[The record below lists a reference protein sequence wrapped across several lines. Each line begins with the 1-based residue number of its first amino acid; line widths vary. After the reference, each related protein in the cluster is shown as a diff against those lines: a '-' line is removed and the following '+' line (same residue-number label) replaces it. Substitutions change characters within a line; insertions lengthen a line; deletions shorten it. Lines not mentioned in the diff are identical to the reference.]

1 MIPGIVPLSATQSKC
16 SDDPWFFVH
25 DFGQIANGRRPID
38 VCRTDGKRSVSVS
51 VIHRFL
57 LDRNTERYMIYTR
70 SKIPNDSI
78 TPIIDKT
85 TGSYD

>member
-16 SDDPWFFVH
+16 SDDPYRT

-38 VCRTDGKRSVSVS
+38 VRRTDGKRTVTVTA
-51 VIHRFL
+51 IDRFL